1 MGSRGHK
8 QADRVSKGDY
18 YFNHIMRLPTKG
30 LSMVKHFTTVKP
42 GSYISLFLTKGMKNV
57 FTINKMSNN
66 NGKKANSQVNQDSS
80 PHPHR
85 WKALGLLSLAQFLI
99 ILDTSIIGVALPTIQ
114 QHFSFSQAE
123 LQWIFN
129 AYVIVFGALLLL
141 GGRLLDI
148 IGQKKIFI
156 FGFTTLTIASVIA
169 GLAPSGIVLI
179 IARALQGFGAALI
192 APLALSMVV
201 SLFGNNKLEMN
212 KAMGIWGASAPAG
225 GTAGV
230 FLGGIITAWI
240 DWSWV
245 FLINVPVALA
255 VVALTPKLL
264 PKGVK
269 QKGNIDYTGALS
281 ITGALIPLV
290 YAIVT
295 ANDIGWMSVQTI
307 SLLSIAGLMFA
318 LFLTIQRRKKE
329 PLIPLSIFRIPNLL
343 ASNIAMALLGASWI
357 PMWFFLN
364 LYLQQVLNYGPFESG
379 LALLPMTVVIMVLMI
394 STTPRLM
401 SRFGIKRNL
410 VIGLGLLA
418 AGIAM
423 FTLTPSNSSE
433 KNTAY
438 TFMLY
443 VLPASLI
450 AALGMSLA
458 YIPVL
463 TAAISNA
470 HKEQTGL
477 ASGLVNTSYQIG
489 SALGLAIIVAVASNQ
504 TETLDNIGLP
514 SIEALNGGFH
524 SAFIVGAIISIIA
537 TAVVVIGLKM
547 RMTMNTEKT
556 NA

>member
-1 MGSRGHK
+1 
-8 QADRVSKGDY
+8 
-18 YFNHIMRLPTKG
+18 
-30 LSMVKHFTTVKP
+30 
-42 GSYISLFLTKGMKNV
+42 MKN
-57 FTINKMSNN
+57 MSASQLNN
-66 NGKKANSQVNQDSS
+66 DQVKQDSNLLY
-80 PHPHR
+80 PHR
-85 WKALGLLSLAQFLI
+85 WKALGILSLAQFLI

-114 QHFSFSQAE
+114 QHFSFSQAD

-141 GGRLLDI
+141 GGRLSDI
-148 IGQKKIFI
+148 LGQRKIFI
-156 FGFTTLTIASVIA
+156 IGFITLTIASVIA
-169 GLAPSGIVLI
+169 GLTNSGVILI
-179 IARALQGFGAALI
+179 AARALQGIGAALI
-192 APLALSMVV
+192 APSALSMVV
-201 SLFGNNKLEMN
+201 NLFGNNKLEMN

-230 FLGGIITAWI
+230 FLGGIITAWV

-245 FLINVPVALA
+245 FLINVPVGLA
-255 VVALTPKLL
+255 VLALTPKLL

-269 QKGNIDYTGALS
+269 HTGKIDYTGALS
-281 ITGALIPLV
+281 ITGALVLLV

-295 ANDIGWMSVQTI
+295 ANDIGWLSVQTI
-307 SLLSIAGLMFA
+307 SMLSIAGLMFA

-329 PLIPLSIFRIPNLL
+329 PLIPLSIFKVPNLL

-379 LALLPMTVVIMVLMI
+379 LALLPMTIMIMVLMI

-410 VIGLGLLA
+410 VIGLGLLT

-463 TAAISNA
+463 TTAISNA
-470 HKEQTGL
+470 HKQQTGL

-489 SALGLAIIVAVASNQ
+489 SALGLAKIVAIASSQ

-514 SIEALNGGFH
+514 SIEAINGGFH
-524 SAFIVGAIISIIA
+524 SAFIVGAIISVIA
-537 TAVVVIGLKM
+537 TAVAVIGLKM
-547 RMTMNTEKT
+547 RMKMSTEKT
-556 NA
+556 IAKN

>member
-1 MGSRGHK
+1 MSAS
-8 QADRVSKGDY
+8 QLNNDQ
-18 YFNHIMRLPTKG
+18 
-30 LSMVKHFTTVKP
+30 VK
-42 GSYISLFLTKGMKNV
+42 
-57 FTINKMSNN
+57 
-66 NGKKANSQVNQDSS
+66 QDSNLL
-80 PHPHR
+80 HPYR
-85 WKALGLLSLAQFLI
+85 WKALGILSLAQFLI

-114 QHFSFSQAE
+114 QHFSFSQAD

-141 GGRLLDI
+141 GGRLSDI

-156 FGFTTLTIASVIA
+156 IGFATLTIASVIA

-179 IARALQGFGAALI
+179 VARALQGIGAALI
-192 APLALSMVV
+192 APSALSMVMN
-201 SLFGNNKLEMN
+201 LFGSNKLEMN

-230 FLGGIITAWI
+230 FLGGIITAWV

-245 FLINVPVALA
+245 FLINVPVGLA
-255 VVALTPKLL
+255 VLALTPKLL

-269 QKGNIDYTGALS
+269 QRGKIDYTGALS
-281 ITGALIPLV
+281 VTGALVLLV

-307 SLLSIAGLMFA
+307 SMLSIAGLMFA
-318 LFLTIQRRKKE
+318 LFLTIQRRKVE
-329 PLIPLSIFRIPNLL
+329 PLIPLSIFRVPNLL

-379 LALLPMTVVIMVLMI
+379 LALLPMTIMIMVLMI

-410 VIGLGLLA
+410 VVGLGLLA

-423 FTLTPSNSSE
+423 FSLTPSNSSE
-433 KNTAY
+433 NNTTY

-443 VLPASLI
+443 VLPTSLI

-463 TAAISNA
+463 TAAISNT

-489 SALGLAIIVAVASNQ
+489 SALGLAIIVAIASSQ
-504 TETLDNIGLP
+504 TETLENIGLP
-514 SIEALNGGFH
+514 SIETLNGGFH
-524 SAFIVGAIISIIA
+524 SAFIVGAIISVIA
-537 TAVVVIGLKM
+537 MAVAVIGLKM
-547 RMTMNTEKT
+547 RTKKTEKT
-556 NA
+556 AAKI

>member
-1 MGSRGHK
+1 MSSSQVK
-8 QADRVSKGDY
+8 N
-18 YFNHIMRLPTKG
+18 NH
-30 LSMVKHFTTVKP
+30 
-42 GSYISLFLTKGMKNV
+42 
-57 FTINKMSNN
+57 
-66 NGKKANSQVNQDSS
+66 VNQDSS
-80 PHPHR
+80 PHPYR
-85 WKALGLLSLAQFLI
+85 WKALGILSLAQFLI

-114 QHFSFSQAE
+114 QHFSFSQAD

-141 GGRLLDI
+141 GGRLSDI
-148 IGQKKIFI
+148 IGQKRIFI
-156 FGFTTLTIASVIA
+156 IGFLTLTIASIIA

-179 IARALQGFGAALI
+179 IARALQGIGAALI
-192 APLALSMVV
+192 APSALSMVV
-201 SLFGNNKLEMN
+201 SLFGNNRLEMN

-245 FLINVPVALA
+245 FLINVPVGLA

-281 ITGALIPLV
+281 ITGALVLLV

-307 SLLSIAGLMFA
+307 SLLSIAGLMFV

-329 PLIPLSIFRIPNLL
+329 PLIPLDIFRIPNLL

-423 FTLTPSNSSE
+423 FALTPSNSSE

-470 HKEQTGL
+470 HKKQTGL

-524 SAFIVGAIISIIA
+524 SAFIIGAIISIIA

>member
-1 MGSRGHK
+1 
-8 QADRVSKGDY
+8 
-18 YFNHIMRLPTKG
+18 
-30 LSMVKHFTTVKP
+30 
-42 GSYISLFLTKGMKNV
+42 MKN
-57 FTINKMSNN
+57 MSASQLNN
-66 NGKKANSQVNQDSS
+66 DQVKQDSNLL
-80 PHPHR
+80 HPYR
-85 WKALGLLSLAQFLI
+85 WKALGILSLAQFLI
-99 ILDTSIIGVALPTIQ
+99 IVDTSIIGVALPTIQ
-114 QHFSFSQAE
+114 QHFSFSQAD

-141 GGRLLDI
+141 GGRLSDI

-156 FGFTTLTIASVIA
+156 IGFLTLTIASVIA

-179 IARALQGFGAALI
+179 VARALQGIGAALI
-192 APLALSMVV
+192 APSALSMVMN
-201 SLFGNNKLEMN
+201 LFGSNKSEMN

-230 FLGGIITAWI
+230 FLGGIITAWV

-245 FLINVPVALA
+245 FLINVPVGLA
-255 VVALTPKLL
+255 VLALTPKLL

-269 QKGNIDYTGALS
+269 QRGKIDYTGALS
-281 ITGALIPLV
+281 VTGALVLLV

-307 SLLSIAGLMFA
+307 SMLSIAGLMFA
-318 LFLTIQRRKKE
+318 LFLTIQRRKVE
-329 PLIPLSIFRIPNLL
+329 PLIPLSIFRVPNLL

-364 LYLQQVLNYGPFESG
+364 LYLQQVLHYGPFESG
-379 LALLPMTVVIMVLMI
+379 LALLPMTIMIMVLMI

-410 VIGLGLLA
+410 VVGLGLLA

-423 FTLTPSNSSE
+423 FSLTPSNSSE
-433 KNTAY
+433 NNTTY

-443 VLPASLI
+443 VLPTSLI

-463 TAAISNA
+463 TAAISNT

-489 SALGLAIIVAVASNQ
+489 SALGLAIIVAIASSQ

-524 SAFIVGAIISIIA
+524 SAFIVGAIISMIA

-547 RMTMNTEKT
+547 RMKMNTEKT
-556 NA
+556 IAKN

>member
-1 MGSRGHK
+1 
-8 QADRVSKGDY
+8 
-18 YFNHIMRLPTKG
+18 
-30 LSMVKHFTTVKP
+30 
-42 GSYISLFLTKGMKNV
+42 MKNTSTSQV
-57 FTINKMSNN
+57 DNN
-66 NGKKANSQVNQDSS
+66 QVNQDPS

-85 WKALGLLSLAQFLI
+85 WKALGVLSLAQFLI

-114 QHFSFSQAE
+114 QHFSFSQAD

-141 GGRLLDI
+141 GGRLSDI
-148 IGQKKIFI
+148 IGQKKIFVI
-156 FGFTTLTIASVIA
+156 GFATLTIASVIA

-179 IARALQGFGAALI
+179 IARALQGIGAALI
-192 APLALSMVV
+192 APSALSMVV

-230 FLGGIITAWI
+230 FLGGIITAWV

-245 FLINVPVALA
+245 FLINVPIGLA
-255 VVALTPKLL
+255 VLALTPKLL
-264 PKGVK
+264 PKGAK
-269 QKGNIDYTGALS
+269 QKGKIDYTGALS
-281 ITGALIPLV
+281 ITGALVLLV

-307 SLLSIAGLMFA
+307 SMLGIAGLMFA
-318 LFLTIQRRKKE
+318 LFLTIQRLKKE
-329 PLIPLSIFRIPNLL
+329 PLVPLSIFRVPNLL

-379 LALLPMTVVIMVLMI
+379 LALLPMTIMIMVLMI
-394 STTPRLM
+394 STTPKLM

-410 VIGLGLLA
+410 VVGLGLLA

-423 FTLTPSNSSE
+423 FTLTPSNSSNSE
-433 KNTAY
+433 NGNTTY

-489 SALGLAIIVAVASNQ
+489 SALGLAIIVAISSSQ
-504 TETLDNIGLP
+504 TETLENIGLP

-524 SAFIVGAIISIIA
+524 TAFILGAIISVIA
-537 TAVVVIGLKM
+537 TAIAVIGLKM
-547 RMTMNTEKT
+547 GTKKTEKT
-556 NA
+556 AAIN

>member
-1 MGSRGHK
+1 
-8 QADRVSKGDY
+8 
-18 YFNHIMRLPTKG
+18 
-30 LSMVKHFTTVKP
+30 
-42 GSYISLFLTKGMKNV
+42 MKN
-57 FTINKMSNN
+57 MSTSQVKNN
-66 NGKKANSQVNQDSS
+66 QVNQDSS
-80 PHPHR
+80 PYPHR
-85 WKALGLLSLAQFLI
+85 WKALGILSLAQFLI

-114 QHFSFSQAE
+114 QHFSFSQAD

-141 GGRLLDI
+141 GGRLSDI
-148 IGQKKIFI
+148 IGQKRIFI
-156 FGFTTLTIASVIA
+156 IGFLTLTIASVIA

-179 IARALQGFGAALI
+179 IARALQGIGAALI
-192 APLALSMVV
+192 APSALSMVV
-201 SLFGNNKLEMN
+201 SLFGNNRLEMN

-281 ITGALIPLV
+281 ITGALVLLV

-329 PLIPLSIFRIPNLL
+329 PLIPLNIFRIPNLL

-547 RMTMNTEKT
+547 RMKMNTEKT

>member
-1 MGSRGHK
+1 MSTS
-8 QADRVSKGDY
+8 Q
-18 YFNHIMRLPTKG
+18 
-30 LSMVKHFTTVKP
+30 VK
-42 GSYISLFLTKGMKNV
+42 
-57 FTINKMSNN
+57 NN
-66 NGKKANSQVNQDSS
+66 QVNQDSS
-80 PHPHR
+80 PYPHR
-85 WKALGLLSLAQFLI
+85 WKALGILSLAQFLI

-114 QHFSFSQAE
+114 QHFSFSQAD

-141 GGRLLDI
+141 GGRLSDI
-148 IGQKKIFI
+148 IGQKRIFI
-156 FGFTTLTIASVIA
+156 IGFLTLTIASIIA

-179 IARALQGFGAALI
+179 IARALQGIGAALI
-192 APLALSMVV
+192 APSALSMVV
-201 SLFGNNKLEMN
+201 SLFGNNRLEMN

-245 FLINVPVALA
+245 FLINVPVGLA

-281 ITGALIPLV
+281 ITGALVLLV
-290 YAIVT
+290 YVIAT

-329 PLIPLSIFRIPNLL
+329 PLIPLDIFRIPNLL
-343 ASNIAMALLGASWI
+343 ASNITMALLGASWI

>member
-1 MGSRGHK
+1 MSTS
-8 QADRVSKGDY
+8 Q
-18 YFNHIMRLPTKG
+18 
-30 LSMVKHFTTVKP
+30 VK
-42 GSYISLFLTKGMKNV
+42 
-57 FTINKMSNN
+57 NN
-66 NGKKANSQVNQDSS
+66 QVNQDSS

-85 WKALGLLSLAQFLI
+85 WKALGILSLAQFLI

-114 QHFSFSQAE
+114 QHFSFSQAD

-141 GGRLLDI
+141 GGRLSDI
-148 IGQKKIFI
+148 IGQKRIFI
-156 FGFTTLTIASVIA
+156 IGFLTLTIASIIA

-179 IARALQGFGAALI
+179 IARALQGIGAALI
-192 APLALSMVV
+192 APSALSMVV
-201 SLFGNNKLEMN
+201 SLFGNNRLEMN

-245 FLINVPVALA
+245 FLINVPVGLA

-281 ITGALIPLV
+281 ITGALVLLV

-329 PLIPLSIFRIPNLL
+329 PLIPLDIFRIPNLL

-547 RMTMNTEKT
+547 RMR
-556 NA
+556 